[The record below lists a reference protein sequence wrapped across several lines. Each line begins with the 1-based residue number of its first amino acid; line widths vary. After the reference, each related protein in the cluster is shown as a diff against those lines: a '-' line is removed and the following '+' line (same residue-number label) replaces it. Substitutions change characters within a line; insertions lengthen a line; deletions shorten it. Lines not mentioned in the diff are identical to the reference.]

1 MPRMNKIGKT
11 ATRVVNSPVHASVRY
26 HDTVVI
32 TWNKPENVV
41 FLDTGGYNTVTTRTR
56 INQACNQ
63 WGLPLSVSTKQGQLT
78 IHNRKAGT
86 RQLWDGRAIEVA
98 L

>member
-1 MPRMNKIGKT
+1 MPRMNKVGTT
-11 ATRVVNSPVHASVRY
+11 ATRVITSGQYGIEVRY
-26 HDTVVI
+26 HDTRVI
-32 TWNKPENVV
+32 FWDRQSTVT
-41 FLDTGGYNTVTTRTR
+41 LDTGGYNTVTTRTR

-63 WGLPLSVSTKQGQLT
+63 WGLPLSVSTKLGQLT

-86 RQLWDGRAIEVA
+86 RQLWDGRVIEVA